1 MSFFSQEQE
10 AVKLPSSLREERL
23 EIEQNSRLTLSHL
36 P

>member
-10 AVKLPSSLREERL
+10 AVKRPLSLREERQ

-36 P
+36 L